1 MAQIAHSQDI
11 RVAAH
16 DADWQDSCVAP
27 LDAHDHDVNRA
38 AQNSHSQDAR
48 VAVPETPKSDGFDEG
63 GGGEGEGGWGVGGE
77 GGGGGG
83 VLRGEEELQGR
94 LSDTI
99 ASVQVWFLCDVCKL

>member
-1 MAQIAHSQDI
+1 LQDI
-11 RVAAH
+11 RVGAH

-27 LDAHDHDVNRA
+27 LDAHDPDVSCA

-48 VAVPETPKSDGFDEG
+48 VAVPETPNSDGSDEG
-63 GGGEGEGGWGVGGE
+63 VGGEGEGGWGVGGE

-83 VLRGEEELQGR
+83 VLRGEKELQGR

-99 ASVQVWFLCDVCKL
+99 ASVQVCFLCDVCKL